1 MKFSIT
7 ESKLNKVIFNYL
19 NQKHF
24 IKKEIND
31 TIYFLYN
38 IDDEYAQIR
47 YDKND
52 GWCFIY
58 YKLIEEISLF
68 FSLQLSDSKQVIGK
82 WVEDTLQMEVTY
94 TSPEIKVLA
103 PLVEDTLQM
112 EVTYTKPGLLIQL
125 K

>member
-19 NQKHF
+19 DLKHF
-24 IKKEIND
+24 IKKETKD
-31 TIYFLYN
+31 RIYFINN
-38 IDDEYAQIR
+38 IDDEYVQIG

-52 GWCFIY
+52 GRCFIY

-68 FSLQLSDSKQVIGK
+68 FSMEESDSEQVIGK

-94 TSPEIKVLA
+94 TK
-103 PLVEDTLQM
+103 
-112 EVTYTKPGLLIQL
+112 YTVSTKARAL
-125 K
+125 KIPFKWR

>member
-47 YDKND
+47 YND
-52 GWCFIY
+52 GLCFIY

>member
-24 IKKEIND
+24 VKKEIND
-31 TIYFLYN
+31 RIYFLYN

-52 GWCFIY
+52 GRCFIY

-68 FSLQLSDSKQVIGK
+68 FSLQRFDSEQVIGK

-94 TSPEIKVLA
+94 TESVQL
-103 PLVEDTLQM
+103 LQSHW
-112 EVTYTKPGLLIQL
+112 L
-125 K
+125 KIPFKWR

>member
-31 TIYFLYN
+31 RIYFLYN

-52 GWCFIY
+52 GKCYISY
-58 YKLIEEISLF
+58 DLLTEISAF
-68 FSLQLSDSKQVIGK
+68 FSLQNSESEKIIVK
-82 WVEDTLQMEVTY
+82 WIENSINMEV
-94 TSPEIKVLA
+94 KRFGFVLDNFMA
-103 PLVEDTLQM
+103 LRMPW
-112 EVTYTKPGLLIQL
+112 YN
-125 K
+125 

>member
-19 NQKHF
+19 NQKRF
-24 IKKEIND
+24 IKKETKD
-31 TIYFLYN
+31 KIYFLYK

-58 YKLIEEISLF
+58 YELIEEISLF
-68 FSLQLSDSKQVIGK
+68 FSMEESDSEQVIGK
-82 WVEDTLQMEVTY
+82 WVEDTLQMEVTN
-94 TSPEIKVLA
+94 
-103 PLVEDTLQM
+103 
-112 EVTYTKPGLLIQL
+112 TYSTIF
-125 K
+125 

>member
-68 FSLQLSDSKQVIGK
+68 FSMEESDSEQVIGK

-94 TSPEIKVLA
+94 TRNGLNSLKN
-103 PLVEDTLQM
+103 LVEDTLQM
-112 EVTYTKPGLLIQL
+112 EVTYTREPWISKVP
-125 K
+125 

>member
-19 NQKHF
+19 DLKHF

-31 TIYFLYN
+31 TIYFINN
-38 IDDEYAQIR
+38 IDDEYVQIR

-82 WVEDTLQMEVTY
+82 WVEDTLQMEVTNTGNVIY
-94 TSPEIKVLA
+94 GASG
-103 PLVEDTLQM
+103 TL
-112 EVTYTKPGLLIQL
+112 KISF
-125 K
+125 KWR

>member
-19 NQKHF
+19 NLKHF

-31 TIYFLYN
+31 RIYFLYN

-52 GWCFIY
+52 GLCFIY

-68 FSLQLSDSKQVIGK
+68 FSLQFSDSKQVIGK

>member
-24 IKKEIND
+24 VKKETKD
-31 TIYFLYN
+31 GIYFINN

-82 WVEDTLQMEVTY
+82 WVEDTLQMEVTNTVMTY
-94 TSPEIKVLA
+94 IATHPE
-103 PLVEDTLQM
+103 
-112 EVTYTKPGLLIQL
+112 L
-125 K
+125 KIPFKWR

>member
-31 TIYFLYN
+31 RIYFLYN

-52 GWCFIY
+52 GRCFIY

-68 FSLQLSDSKQVIGK
+68 FSLQRFDSEQVIGK
-82 WVEDTLQMEVTY
+82 WVEDTLQMEVTK
-94 TSPEIKVLA
+94 TSRTSGFRLFF
-103 PLVEDTLQM
+103 VEDTL
-112 EVTYTKPGLLIQL
+112 
-125 K
+125 

>member
-24 IKKEIND
+24 VKKEIND
-31 TIYFLYN
+31 RIYFLYN

-68 FSLQLSDSKQVIGK
+68 FSMEESDSEQVIGK

-94 TSPEIKVLA
+94 TTSTPVL
-103 PLVEDTLQM
+103 
-112 EVTYTKPGLLIQL
+112 KKSKGLRYPSNRTI
-125 K
+125 

>member
-19 NQKHF
+19 NQKRF

-31 TIYFLYN
+31 RIYFLYN

-52 GWCFIY
+52 GRCFIY

-68 FSLQLSDSKQVIGK
+68 FSLQRFDSEQVIGK

-94 TSPEIKVLA
+94 TIGQREWNVIVLKI
-103 PLVEDTLQM
+103 PF
-112 EVTYTKPGLLIQL
+112 KWR
-125 K
+125 

>member
-19 NQKHF
+19 NQKRF
-24 IKKEIND
+24 IKKETKD
-31 TIYFLYN
+31 RIYFINN

-68 FSLQLSDSKQVIGK
+68 FSMEESDSEQVIGK
-82 WVEDTLQMEVTY
+82 WVEDTFQMEVTN
-94 TSPEIKVLA
+94 TRAWLWPFLWWS
-103 PLVEDTLQM
+103 
-112 EVTYTKPGLLIQL
+112 
-125 K
+125 

>member
-68 FSLQLSDSKQVIGK
+68 FSMEESDSEQVIGR
-82 WVEDTLQMEVTY
+82 WVENYLQMEVINTY
-94 TSPEIKVLA
+94 IH
-103 PLVEDTLQM
+103 
-112 EVTYTKPGLLIQL
+112 VTDSKI
-125 K
+125 

>member
-19 NQKHF
+19 DLKHF

-31 TIYFLYN
+31 TIYFINN
-38 IDDEYAQIR
+38 IDDEYVQIR

-68 FSLQLSDSKQVIGK
+68 FSMEESDSEQVIGK

-94 TSPEIKVLA
+94 TTEYYFK
-103 PLVEDTLQM
+103 
-112 EVTYTKPGLLIQL
+112 
-125 K
+125 

>member
-24 IKKEIND
+24 VKKETKD
-31 TIYFLYN
+31 RIYFINN

-52 GWCFIY
+52 GKCYISY
-58 YKLIEEISLF
+58 DLLTEISAF
-68 FSLQLSDSKQVIGK
+68 FSLQNSESEKIIVK
-82 WVEDTLQMEVTY
+82 WIENSINMEV
-94 TSPEIKVLA
+94 KRFGFVLDNFMA
-103 PLVEDTLQM
+103 LRMPW
-112 EVTYTKPGLLIQL
+112 YN
-125 K
+125 

>member
-19 NQKHF
+19 NQKRF
-24 IKKEIND
+24 IKKEIKD
-31 TIYFLYN
+31 RIYFINN
-38 IDDEYAQIR
+38 IDDKYAQIR

-68 FSLQLSDSKQVIGK
+68 FSMEESDSEQVIGK
-82 WVEDTLQMEVTY
+82 WVEDTLQMEVTNTDTY
-94 TSPEIKVLA
+94 HFPYSFR
-103 PLVEDTLQM
+103 VEDTFQM
-112 EVTYTKPGLLIQL
+112 EVTNTGIEEFPL
-125 K
+125 

>member
-19 NQKHF
+19 DLKHF

-31 TIYFLYN
+31 TIYFINN
-38 IDDEYAQIR
+38 IDDEYVQIR

-52 GWCFIY
+52 GRCFIY

>member
-24 IKKEIND
+24 VKKEIND
-31 TIYFLYN
+31 RIYFLYN

-52 GWCFIY
+52 GRCFIY
-58 YKLIEEISLF
+58 YKLIKEISLF
-68 FSLQLSDSKQVIGK
+68 FSLQRFDSEQVIGK

-94 TSPEIKVLA
+94 TPHMGWNSITIV
-103 PLVEDTLQM
+103 
-112 EVTYTKPGLLIQL
+112 
-125 K
+125 

>member
-19 NQKHF
+19 DLKHF

-52 GWCFIY
+52 GLCFIY

-94 TSPEIKVLA
+94 TTSTPVL
-103 PLVEDTLQM
+103 
-112 EVTYTKPGLLIQL
+112 KKSKGLRYPSNRTI
-125 K
+125 

>member
-24 IKKEIND
+24 VKKEIND
-31 TIYFLYN
+31 RIYFLYN

-52 GWCFIY
+52 GRCFIY

-68 FSLQLSDSKQVIGK
+68 FSLQLSDSEQVIGK
-82 WVEDTLQMEVTY
+82 WVEDTLQMEVTN
-94 TSPEIKVLA
+94 TIWHPDSMLPA
-103 PLVEDTLQM
+103 
-112 EVTYTKPGLLIQL
+112 GLKIPF
-125 K
+125 KWR

>member
-19 NQKHF
+19 NLKHF

-31 TIYFLYN
+31 RIYFLYN

-47 YDKND
+47 YND
-52 GWCFIY
+52 GLCFIY

-82 WVEDTLQMEVTY
+82 WVEDTLQMEVTNTGNVIY
-94 TSPEIKVLA
+94 GASG
-103 PLVEDTLQM
+103 TL
-112 EVTYTKPGLLIQL
+112 KISF
-125 K
+125 KWR